1 LCQASVKYNSSDPA
15 AARRKIPT
23 KASLADALPG
33 RVGAV
38 ADPICNG
45 MTNIPTELLRTF
57 VAVVDL
63 RGFTKAAQ
71 ALGFTQPAVSAQ
83 IKRLQGL
90 LGSELLDKSAPGVV
104 PTERG
109 RAIADCAR
117 RLLAIN
123 DQIIELAAVR
133 TAAIPLR
140 IGVPGDFGSA
150 LVPAALAEFRRS
162 SPHQAFHVRCDV
174 SARLLDALQQG
185 DLDLAVTF
193 AQDPLLEAYDRWA
206 ERVVWVRGAGTIYDS
221 TSPVPLVVQDE
232 DCALTKLA
240 VEALDRA
247 GRDWELAF
255 TGPSSA
261 SVAGAVSA
269 GLGVSAMIERL
280 VPPELIVWRDPPLPP
295 LPDLVCSVYLREG
308 EDRELVENLAQALSG
323 SMRAW
328 PGRMGS
334 QEPMADRRAG

>member
-1 LCQASVKYNSSDPA
+1 
-15 AARRKIPT
+15 
-23 KASLADALPG
+23 
-33 RVGAV
+33 
-38 ADPICNG
+38 
-45 MTNIPTELLRTF
+45 MTNIPTELLRAF

-71 ALGFTQPAVSAQ
+71 VLGCTQPAVSAQ

-123 DQIIELAAVR
+123 DQILELAAIR

-150 LVPAALAEFRRS
+150 LLPAALAEFRRR

-174 SARLLDALQQG
+174 SARLLGALQQG
-185 DLDLAVTF
+185 DLDLAVSL
-193 AQDPLLEAYDRWA
+193 AQDPLLEAYDRWP
-206 ERVVWVRGAGTIYDS
+206 ERVVWVRGAGTVYDS
-221 TSPVPLVVQDE
+221 TSPVPLVAQGE
-232 DCALTKLA
+232 DCVLTKLS
-240 VEALDRA
+240 VEALDLA
-247 GRDWELAF
+247 GRDWELVF
-255 TGPSSA
+255 TGQSSA
-261 SVAGAVSA
+261 SVAGAVAA

-280 VPPELIVWRDPPLPP
+280 VPPELIVWRDPPLPA
-295 LPDLVCSVYLREG
+295 LPEIVCTVYLREG

-323 SMRAW
+323 AMRAW
-328 PGRMGS
+328 PGRTS
-334 QEPMADRRAG
+334 SREPMADRQAG

>member
-1 LCQASVKYNSSDPA
+1 MRC
-15 AARRKIPT
+15 
-23 KASLADALPG
+23 PG

-38 ADPICNG
+38 GPAHTCC

-71 ALGFTQPAVSAQ
+71 MLGCTQPAVSAQ

-133 TAAIPLR
+133 SATIPLR
-140 IGVPGDFGSA
+140 IGIPGDFGVA
-150 LVPAALAEFRRS
+150 LLPAALAEFRRR

-174 SARLLDALQQG
+174 SARLLRSLQQG
-185 DLDLAVTF
+185 DLDIAVTF
-193 AQDPLLEAYDRWA
+193 AQDPLIQPYDRWS
-206 ERVVWVRGAGTIYDS
+206 ERVVWVRGPATVYDS
-221 TSPVPLVVQDE
+221 TGPVPLVVHDE
-232 DCALTKLA
+232 ECVLTKLSI
-240 VEALDRA
+240 EALDRA
-247 GRDWELAF
+247 GRDWEMVF
-255 TGPSSA
+255 RGPSSL
-261 SVAGAVSA
+261 SVGGAVAA
-269 GLGVSAMIERL
+269 GLGVSVMAERV
-280 VPPELIVWRDPPLPP
+280 VPPELTVWRDPPLPT
-295 LPDLVCSVYLREG
+295 LPEIVCAVYLREG
-308 EDRELVENLAQALSG
+308 DDRELLEDLAQAFAGVIRS
-323 SMRAW
+323 R
-328 PGRMGS
+328 PGRAVAR
-334 QEPMADRRAG
+334 EPMADRQAR

>member
-1 LCQASVKYNSSDPA
+1 
-15 AARRKIPT
+15 
-23 KASLADALPG
+23 
-33 RVGAV
+33 V
-38 ADPICNG
+38 ADPICSG

-133 TAAIPLR
+133 AAAIPLR

-150 LVPAALAEFRRS
+150 LLPPALAEFRRR

-174 SARLLDALQQG
+174 SARLLGALQQG

-221 TSPVPLVVQDE
+221 TGPVPLVAQDE
-232 DCALTKLA
+232 DCALTKVA
-240 VEALDRA
+240 VEALDLA

-255 TGPSSA
+255 TGPTSA
-261 SVAGAVSA
+261 SVVGAVAA

-295 LPDLVCSVYLREG
+295 LPELVCTVYLREG
-308 EDRELVENLAQALSG
+308 EDRELVADLAQALSEA
-323 SMRAW
+323 MRAR
-328 PGRMGS
+328 PGRMGPR
-334 QEPMADRRAG
+334 EPMAGRQAG